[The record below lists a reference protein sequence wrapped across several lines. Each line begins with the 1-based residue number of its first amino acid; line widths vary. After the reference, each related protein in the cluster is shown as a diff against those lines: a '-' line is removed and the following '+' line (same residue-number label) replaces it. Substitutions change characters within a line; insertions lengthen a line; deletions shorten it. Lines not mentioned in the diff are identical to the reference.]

1 MQSQC
6 SNRKTSIF
14 LTNHCLDAPRKPIDF
29 FQIANLQVPFY
40 RSFLIKIIYL
50 FARFQSSFNVRG
62 WLQCVITLVQRLA
75 VGHYYDV
82 KIS

>member
-1 MQSQC
+1 M
-6 SNRKTSIF
+6 
-14 LTNHCLDAPRKPIDF
+14 TNHCLDAPRKPIDF